1 MTLDMLYVITKWWIA
16 KIEAWCEPVHHGSD
30 VDYRPA
36 PSQLITFDAQ
46 LRLCLLVAPEEFML
60 CTDAG
65 PSMWL
70 AGAARGAGISDL
82 AFPPKTVMIVKKD
95 RILAAAGYRQPFKV
109 LWTAREGILSAPRAL
124 PADL

>member
-1 MTLDMLYVITKWWIA
+1 MTLEMLYVITKWWIA
-16 KIEAWCEPVHHGSD
+16 EIEAWCDPTRHGEC
-30 VDYRPA
+30 DYRPA

-46 LRLCLLVAPEEFML
+46 LRLCLLAAPEEFDL
-60 CTDAG
+60 ASDAG
-65 PSMWL
+65 PSQWL
-70 AGAARGAGISDL
+70 AAAANNAGISHL